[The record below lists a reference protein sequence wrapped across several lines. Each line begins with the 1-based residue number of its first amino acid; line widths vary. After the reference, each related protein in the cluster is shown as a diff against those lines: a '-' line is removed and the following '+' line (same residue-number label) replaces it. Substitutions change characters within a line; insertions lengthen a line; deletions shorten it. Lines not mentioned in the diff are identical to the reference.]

1 MAIYKSAPGHSN
13 QGAMEEYHVFGH
25 PLATW
30 RKIASITGVACL
42 MMIGM
47 AACSTGTT
55 APANTTPIKIGI
67 SLALTGDFSSDGLY
81 FKQGYELWA
90 KDINAAGGLLHRKV
104 QLDILDDTSSDTQ
117 TTANYQ
123 ELIATHHDDLVFG
136 PFSTLLTVPAS
147 VVTARYN
154 YALVEGAGG
163 APKVFNRGLNDVFDV
178 SLPVA
183 NNLLSFASLIKA
195 LPAGTGPMTVGYATS
210 DDPFTQPQV
219 DIVKA
224 QLEAQGLTSVTKET
238 VFPDETTDFTPI
250 AQQLIQAHADVVV
263 LGTTTSE
270 QVTSILLAFKQQHY
284 TPKAIIATAGPD
296 QGATFLTEIGGAT
309 AAEAI
314 MVPNGW
320 FPEANNAGNAQMV
333 QEYVAQYG
341 GTFDGISADVAEAY
355 SVGEVT
361 AQAVTKDGNLNQAQ
375 LIATL
380 HSGTFSSVQGAVKF
394 DSTGQN
400 TAALSFLFQWQGG
413 NLVPI
418 FPAGTSGFANFEYP
432 KPAW

>member
-1 MAIYKSAPGHSN
+1 
-13 QGAMEEYHVFGH
+13 VFGH
-25 PLATW
+25 PHATG
-30 RKIASITGVACL
+30 RKIGGIASALVLIVISLSAC
-42 MMIGM
+42 GGSS
-47 AACSTGTT
+47 ST
-55 APANTTPIKIGI
+55 AANTTPIKIGI
-67 SLALTGDFSSDGLY
+67 SLALTGDFSSDGLA
-81 FKQGYELWA
+81 FKQGYQLWA
-90 KDINAAGGLLHRKV
+90 KDINAAGGLLHRQV

-117 TTANYQ
+117 TTTNYQ
-123 ELIATHHDDLVFG
+123 ELIVTHHDDLVFG

-147 VVTARYN
+147 VVTARYK

-163 APKVFNRGLNDVFDV
+163 APSVFNRGLNDVFDV

-183 NNLLSFASLIKA
+183 NNLLSFASLLKT
-195 LPAGTGPMTVGYATS
+195 LPSAPTTVGYATS
-210 DDPFTQPQV
+210 DDPFTKPQV
-219 DIVKA
+219 DIVKS
-224 QLEAQGLTSVTKET
+224 QLEGQGLTSKTPET

-250 AQQLIQAHADVVV
+250 AQTLILAHADVVV

-296 QGATFLTEIGGAT
+296 QGATFLGEIGGT
-309 AAEAI
+309 KSAEAI

-320 FPEANNAGNAQMV
+320 FPEANNPGNAQMV

-341 GTFDGISADVAEAY
+341 GTYDGISADVAEAY
-355 SVGEVT
+355 SVGQVT
-361 AQAVTKDGNLNQAQ
+361 AQAVTKDGNLNQTQ

-380 HSGTFSSVQGAVKF
+380 HSGTFTSVQGAVKF

-400 TAALSFLFQWQGG
+400 TAAQSYLFQWQGG
-413 NLVPI
+413 TLVPI
-418 FPAGTSGFANFEYP
+418 YPAGTTGAQQFEYP

>member
-1 MAIYKSAPGHSN
+1 
-13 QGAMEEYHVFGH
+13 MEGNHVFGH
-25 PLATW
+25 TNAPW
-30 RKIASITGVACL
+30 RKIAGISSVLVLMVISLSAC
-42 MMIGM
+42 GGSS
-47 AACSTGTT
+47 ST
-55 APANTTPIKIGI
+55 AANTTPIKIGI
-67 SLALTGDFSSDGLY
+67 SLSLTGDFSSDGIS

-90 KDINAAGGLLHRKV
+90 KDINAAGGLLHRQV

-117 TTANYQ
+117 TTTNYQ

-163 APKVFNRGLNDVFDV
+163 APSVFNRGLNDVFDV

-183 NNLLSFASLIKA
+183 NNLLSFAKLLKT

-210 DDPFTQPQV
+210 DDPFTKPQV
-219 DIVKA
+219 DIVKT
-224 QLEAQGLTSVTKET
+224 QLESQGLTSVTPER

-250 AQQLIQAHADVVV
+250 AQQLIQADADVVV

-284 TPKAIIATAGPD
+284 NPKAIIATAGPD
-296 QGATFLTEIGGAT
+296 QGQQFLTSIGGASS
-309 AAEAI
+309 AEGI

-320 FPEANNAGNAQMV
+320 YAQENTPGNGAMVSAYIHTYGGNANN
-333 QEYVAQYG
+333 
-341 GTFDGISADVAEAY
+341 ISADVAEAY
-355 SVGEVT
+355 SVGQVV
-361 AQAVTKDGNLNQAQ
+361 AQAVTKIGDLNNTK
-375 LIATL
+375 LIQEL
-380 HSGTFSSVQGAVKF
+380 HSGDTFTSVQGPVKF

-400 TAALSFLFQWQGG
+400 TVIQSYLFQWQ
-413 NLVPI
+413 NDALVPV
-418 FPAGTSGFANFEYP
+418 FPVNSAGAQNPEYP
-432 KPAW
+432 KPTWP

>member
-1 MAIYKSAPGHSN
+1 
-13 QGAMEEYHVFGH
+13 MEEYHVFGH
-25 PLATW
+25 TLVTW
-30 RKIASITGVACL
+30 RKIAGIAGILSLV
-42 MMIGM
+42 MIGL
-47 AACSTGTT
+47 ASCGTSS

-67 SLALTGDFSSDGLY
+67 SVALTGDFSSDGIS

-90 KDINAAGGLLHRKV
+90 KDINASGGLLGRKV
-104 QLDILDDTSSDTQ
+104 VLDILDDTSSDTQ
-117 TTANYQ
+117 TTTNYQ
-123 ELIATHHDDLVFG
+123 ELIATHHDDLIFG

-147 VVTARYN
+147 VVAARYN

-163 APKVFNRGLNDVFDV
+163 APSVFNRGLNDVFDV

-183 NNLLSFASLIKA
+183 NNLLSFAKLIKT
-195 LPAGTGPMTVGYATS
+195 LPAGTAPMTVGYATS
-210 DDPFTQPQV
+210 DDPFTKPQV

-224 QLEAQGLTSVTKET
+224 QLEAQGLQSVTKET

-250 AQQLIQAHADVVV
+250 AQGLIAAHADVVV

-296 QGATFLTEIGGAT
+296 QGATFLSEIGGPT
-309 AAEAI
+309 EAEGI

-320 FPEANNAGNAQMV
+320 FPEANNPGNAKMV
-333 QEYVAQYG
+333 QEFVQQYG
-341 GTFDGISADVAEAY
+341 GTYDGISADVAEAY
-355 SVGEVT
+355 SVGQVT
-361 AQAVTKDGNLNQAQ
+361 AEAVTKDGNLNQTK

-380 HSGTFSSVQGAVKF
+380 HSGTFTTVQGEVKF

-400 TAALSFLFQWQGG
+400 TAALSYLFQWQSG

-418 FPAGTSGFANFEYP
+418 FPANTVGVQTFEYP